1 MRRVPSGKVTIKDIA
16 EMCHVSTQTVSR
28 VINNRPDVSPET
40 RQAVED
46 AIERVGYQ
54 PSALARMLVQ
64 QRSMTLGF
72 VTTGLKYVGIAQT
85 LNGIAEACETTGY
98 GLLVKDLPESAQQ
111 KLADVIDFFI
121 ARHAEGIIVLVPGL
135 NVPAYLAGERI
146 PPSCPPMVFLKSRDD
161 TDYTTIA
168 VDNAGGS
175 RVATEHLLGLGRRH
189 VAHICG
195 PLGWLESRQRR
206 EGWAAALVAAG
217 RPVEDRAV
225 VAGDWTSQSGAAC
238 METLLDQYPEMD
250 GLVAGN
256 DQMALGAMS
265 VCHRRGLRIPEDI
278 AVIGFDGV
286 SEAEHFTPPL
296 STIRQPLREMG
307 VAAVTEL
314 LAQVNDADPAAPA
327 KHLVLD
333 VELIAR
339 TSTLG

>member
-1 MRRVPSGKVTIKDIA
+1 M
-16 EMCHVSTQTVSR
+16 
-28 VINNRPDVSPET
+28 
-40 RQAVED
+40 
-46 AIERVGYQ
+46 
-54 PSALARMLVQ
+54 
-64 QRSMTLGF
+64 
-72 VTTGLKYVGIAQT
+72 
-85 LNGIAEACETTGY
+85 
-98 GLLVKDLPESAQQ
+98 
-111 KLADVIDFFI
+111 
-121 ARHAEGIIVLVPGL
+121 
-135 NVPAYLAGERI
+135 
-146 PPSCPPMVFLKSRDD
+146 
-161 TDYTTIA
+161 
-168 VDNAGGS
+168 
-175 RVATEHLLGLGRRH
+175 
-189 VAHICG
+189 
-195 PLGWLESRQRR
+195 
-206 EGWAAALVAAG
+206 
-217 RPVEDRAV
+217 